1 MKIQINNLEFYS
13 VQNGDSTN
21 VCEEQSDPIKVIG
34 KYSRNCMNGWLKVR
48 KTGEG
53 KSVGICCNRCNSSGL
68 YFQNFKAFSYHL
80 YIFFNIS
87 LFDLHYIFRNS
98 IYHFILHILTS
109 KVNFH
114 YYTCEMVIHAME
126 IKCNDKTKYNEKNNI
141 PPDLINQRDWS

>member
-1 MKIQINNLEFYS
+1 MNFTLYKMGIQQMSVKNRVTLSKSLENILGIAWMVDWKWERLEKENQLGFAAIA
-13 VQNGDSTN
+13 VIAQ
-21 VCEEQSDPIKVIG
+21 VCISKT
-34 KYSRNCMNGWLKVR
+34 SRHSR
-48 KTGEG
+48 
-53 KSVGICCNRCNSSGL
+53 I
-68 YFQNFKAFSYHL
+68 
-80 YIFFNIS
+80 IFTIFLNIS

-114 YYTCEMVIHAME
+114 YYTWEMVIHAME